1 MKYFAFSLLTLIF
14 FGCKTTT
21 DEELKSD
28 EVINKKVIE
37 SKVNAE
43 HVFLTLPDRVEVF
56 KLIDENKITYN
67 GDILNNPMDVKKYT
81 NEFYKGIN
89 LGIYGSDLN
98 ITNIFDQTQESLLFL
113 ESVNVLATQVGVSD
127 AFNKNM
133 FERLDNNKGIKDST
147 LEIVTQ
153 AFKQSDEILRRN
165 DRASTSALILCGAWI
180 EGLYVAC
187 VIANEIKTENLV
199 KAVTKQQESLQ
210 NLIVMLEAC
219 ELDEA
224 SQFLVVDLKKLKA
237 LFQAQKET
245 GLNDIAT
252 ISGITNQITEIRTKL
267 ISAK

>member
-1 MKYFAFSLLTLIF
+1 MKKLLFLIPVF
-14 FGCKTTT
+14 LLSCQSSGD
-21 DEELKSD
+21 DEMKVD
-28 EVINKKVIE
+28 DVIEKKVIE
-37 SKVNAE
+37 SKMNAE
-43 HVFLTLPDRVEVF
+43 QVFLTLPDRTEIL

-127 AFNKNM
+127 AFNRSM
-133 FERLDNNKGIKDST
+133 FERLDSNKGIKDST
-147 LEIVTQ
+147 LEIVSQ
-153 AFKQSDEILRRN
+153 AFKKSDEILRLNGRT
-165 DRASTSALILCGAWI
+165 STSALILSGAWV

-187 VIANEIKTENLV
+187 VFANEIKTENLI
-199 KAVTKQQESLQ
+199 KAVTRQDESLQ
-210 NLIVMLEAC
+210 NLIIMLEAC

-224 SQFLVVDLKKLKA
+224 SQFLVVDLKKLKG

-245 GLNDIAT
+245 GLSDVASIGP
-252 ISGITNQITEIRTKL
+252 ISNQITAIRTKL
-267 ISAK
+267 ISAN